1 MPAKAFFHSTLI
13 LSVMASS
20 RASLAPTKD
29 LSCLIHMAMLKF
41 SFFRENTMSEFD
53 LGRRRVM
60 QAVGAGLLLP
70 GLAPAVIA
78 SVKDRPQ
85 LTDGVQ
91 SGDLLGDRAMIWSRS
106 DRAARMVVEWDT
118 RSLFSNPRRFVSP
131 LADAR
136 TDFTARVELT
146 GLPADQAIFYRV
158 TFEDAQSG
166 VASEPWF
173 GHLRS
178 APTVV
183 RNIRFVWSGDTVGQ
197 GFGINPDIGGMRI
210 YEAMRLRLPDFFIH
224 SGDTIYADGPV
235 PAQLTTESGR
245 VWRNLTSEAK
255 SKVAET
261 LDDYRGNYRY
271 NLMDENV
278 RRFNAEVPQIW
289 QWDDHEVVN
298 NWSPGKQLDERY
310 KSKDIHS
317 LVDRARQA
325 WLEYA
330 PMRLQSADAGGR
342 IYRKLNYG
350 PMLDVFVLD
359 MRSYREAND
368 DNLGAAKAFLG
379 REQLDWLKRELKG
392 SQAQWKVIATDM
404 PIGLGVPDGEVSPGV
419 ARWEAVA
426 NGDPGPAQG
435 REVEIAELLGFLRA
449 QQVRNFVFL
458 TADVHYCAAHHYHP
472 DRAAFQDFEP
482 FWEFVAGPLNAGSF
496 GPNALDK
503 TFGPEVV
510 FQKAP
515 AAQNTS
521 PFAGFQFFGEVN
533 IDGQTGEMSVVLRD
547 LDGVGVFERKLQPV

>member
-1 MPAKAFFHSTLI
+1 
-13 LSVMASS
+13 
-20 RASLAPTKD
+20 
-29 LSCLIHMAMLKF
+29 
-41 SFFRENTMSEFD
+41 MSEFN
-53 LGRRRVM
+53 LGRRRIM
-60 QAVGAGLLLP
+60 QIAGAGLLMP
-70 GLAPAVIA
+70 SLAPAVIA

-106 DRAARMVVEWDT
+106 DRPARMVVEWDT
-118 RSLFSNPRRFVSP
+118 RSVFSNPRRSVSP

-146 GLPADQAIFYRV
+146 GLPANQAIFYRV

-178 APTVV
+178 APSQ
-183 RNIRFVWSGDTVGQ
+183 RRDIRFVWSGDTVGQ

-235 PAQLTTESGR
+235 PAQLTVEDGR
-245 VWRNLTSEAK
+245 IWRNLTTEAK

-261 LDDYRGNYRY
+261 LDEYRGNYRY
-271 NLMDENV
+271 NLMDENL
-278 RRFNAEVPQIW
+278 RRFNAQVPQIW

-298 NWSPGKQLDERY
+298 NWSPSKQLDERY
-310 KSKDIHS
+310 VVKDIQT
-317 LVDRARQA
+317 LVGRARQA
-325 WLEYA
+325 WLEYS
-330 PMRLQSADAGGR
+330 PMRRQSADGGGR
-342 IYRKLNYG
+342 IYRKLSYG
-350 PMLDVFVLD
+350 PLLDVFVLD
-359 MRSYREAND
+359 MRSYRGPND
-368 DNLGAAKAFLG
+368 DNLGGEKPFLG
-379 REQLDWLKRELKG
+379 REQLDWLKRELKD
-392 SQAQWKVIATDM
+392 SSAQWKVVAADM

-419 ARWEAVA
+419 PRWEAIA

-435 REVEIAELLGFLRA
+435 RELEIAELLAYLRKHR
-449 QQVRNFVFL
+449 VRNHVWL

-515 AAQNTS
+515 PTQNAS
-521 PFAGFQFFGEVN
+521 PFAGFQFFGEVQ
-533 IDGQTGEMSVVLRD
+533 IDGQTAELKVILRD
-547 LDGVGVFERKLQPV
+547 LDGVSVYEHNLQPV

>member
-1 MPAKAFFHSTLI
+1 
-13 LSVMASS
+13 
-20 RASLAPTKD
+20 
-29 LSCLIHMAMLKF
+29 
-41 SFFRENTMSEFD
+41 MSDFN

-60 QAVGAGLLLP
+60 QAVGAGILLP

-91 SGDLLGDRAMIWSRS
+91 SGDLQGDKAIVWSRT
-106 DRAARMVVEWDT
+106 DRPARMVVEWDT
-118 RSLFSNPRRFVSP
+118 RSVFSNPRRFVSA

-136 TDFTARVELT
+136 TDFTARVELS
-146 GLPADQAIFYRV
+146 GLPVDQAIFYRV
-158 TFEDAQSG
+158 RFEDAQTG
-166 VASEPWF
+166 VSSEPWF

-178 APTVV
+178 VPQQ
-183 RNIRFVWSGDTVGQ
+183 RRDIRFVWSGDTVGQ

-224 SGDTIYADGPV
+224 SGDTIYADGPI
-235 PAQLTTESGR
+235 PAQITTESGR
-245 VWRNLTSEAK
+245 IWRNITTEAK

-261 LDDYRGNYRY
+261 LDEFRGNYRY
-271 NLMDENV
+271 NLMDDNL

-289 QWDDHEVVN
+289 QWDDHEVTN
-298 NWSPGKQLDERY
+298 NWSPSKQLDERY
-310 KSKDIHS
+310 KNKAIHS
-317 LVDRARQA
+317 LVGPARQA

-330 PMRLQSADAGGR
+330 PLRRQLADGGGR
-342 IYRKLNYG
+342 IYRRLGYG

-359 MRSYREAND
+359 MRSYRGPND
-368 DNLGAAKAFLG
+368 DNLGAEKAFLG
-379 REQLDWLKRELKG
+379 REQLEWLKRELKG
-392 SQAQWKVIATDM
+392 SRAQWKVIAADM

-419 ARWEAVA
+419 PRWEAIA

-435 REVEIAELLGFLRA
+435 RELEVAELLGYLRA
-449 QQVRNFVFL
+449 QKVHNTVWL

-496 GPNALDK
+496 GPNVLDK
-503 TFGPEVV
+503 TFGPRVV

-515 AAQNTS
+515 AVQNSS

-533 IDGQTGEMSVVLRD
+533 IDGQSGEMSVVLRD
-547 LDGVGVFERKLQPV
+547 LEGVAVFEQKLQPV

>member
-1 MPAKAFFHSTLI
+1 
-13 LSVMASS
+13 
-20 RASLAPTKD
+20 
-29 LSCLIHMAMLKF
+29 
-41 SFFRENTMSEFD
+41 MSDFD

-91 SGDLLGDRAMIWSRS
+91 SGDLLGDRAIIWSRC
-106 DRAARMVVEWDT
+106 DRPARMVVEWDT
-118 RSLFSNPRRFVSP
+118 RSLFPNPRRFVSP

-136 TDFTARVELT
+136 TDLTARVELT

-158 TFEDAQSG
+158 QFED
-166 VASEPWF
+166 
-173 GHLRS
+173 
-178 APTVV
+178 
-183 RNIRFVWSGDTVGQ
+183 VWSGDTVGHC
-197 GFGINPDIGGMRI
+197 FGINPDIGGMRI

-224 SGDTIYADGPV
+224 SGDTIYADGPI
-235 PAQLTTESGR
+235 PAQLTTEGGR
-245 VWRNLTSEAK
+245 VWRNITTEAK

-261 LDDYRGNYRY
+261 LDEYRGNYRY
-271 NLMDENV
+271 NLMDENI

-298 NWSPGKQLDERY
+298 NWSPGKQLDARY
-310 KSKDIHS
+310 QDKDIHS
-317 LVDRARQA
+317 LVGRARQA

-330 PMRLQSADAGGR
+330 PMRLQSGDGGGR
-342 IYRKLNYG
+342 IYRKLGYG
-350 PMLDVFVLD
+350 PLLDVFVLD
-359 MRSYREAND
+359 MRSYRGAND
-368 DNLGAAKAFLG
+368 DNLGAEKPFLG
-379 REQLDWLKRELKG
+379 REQLDWLKREMQA
-392 SQAQWKVIATDM
+392 SNAQWKVIAADM

-435 REVEIAELLGFLRA
+435 RELEIAELLGFLRA
-449 QQVRNFVFL
+449 QKVRNFLFL

-496 GPNALDK
+496 GPNSLDK

-510 FQKAP
+510 FEKAP
-515 AAQNTS
+515 SAQNVS

-533 IDGQTGEMSVVLRD
+533 IDGQSGELSVVLRD
-547 LDGVGVFERKLQPV
+547 LDGVSVFERKLQPV

>member
-1 MPAKAFFHSTLI
+1 
-13 LSVMASS
+13 
-20 RASLAPTKD
+20 
-29 LSCLIHMAMLKF
+29 
-41 SFFRENTMSEFD
+41 MSEFD
-53 LGRRRVM
+53 RGRRRVI

-78 SVKDRPQ
+78 SAKDRPL

-91 SGDLLGDRAMIWSRS
+91 SGDLRGDRAIIWSRC
-106 DRAARMVVEWDT
+106 DRPARMVVEWDT
-118 RSLFSNPRRFVSP
+118 RSRFHNPRRVVSP
-131 LADAR
+131 WVDSR
-136 TDFTARVELT
+136 SDFTARVELT
-146 GLPADQAIFYRV
+146 GLPPDQAVFYRV
-158 TFEDAQSG
+158 RFEDARYG
-166 VASEPWF
+166 VASEPWL

-178 APTVV
+178 VPQFK

-235 PAQLTTESGR
+235 PAQITAEGGR
-245 VWRNLTSEAK
+245 VWRNLTTEAK

-261 LDDYRGNYRY
+261 LDEYRGNYRY

-298 NWSPGKQLDERY
+298 NWSPGKQLDDRY
-310 KSKDIHS
+310 QTKDIRT
-317 LVDRARQA
+317 LVGRARQA

-330 PMRLQSADAGGR
+330 PMRLQKADGGGR
-342 IYRKLNYG
+342 IYRKLGYG

-368 DNLGAAKAFLG
+368 ANLGAAKPFLG
-379 REQLDWLKRELKG
+379 REQLNWLKRELKQ
-392 SQAQWKVIATDM
+392 SRAQWKVIAADM

-419 ARWEAVA
+419 PRWEAVA
-426 NGDPGPAQG
+426 NGDPGQAQG
-435 REVEIAELLGFLRA
+435 REVEIAELLGYLRKH
-449 QQVRNFVFL
+449 QVRNYVWL

-472 DRAAFQDFEP
+472 EQAAFQDFEP

-510 FQKAP
+510 FQKVP
-515 AAQNTS
+515 PAQNTS
-521 PFAGFQFFGEVN
+521 PFAGYQFFGEVN
-533 IDGQTGEMSVVLRD
+533 IDGQSGEMSVVLRD
-547 LDGVGVFERKLQPV
+547 LGGVAVFEKKLQPV

>member
-1 MPAKAFFHSTLI
+1 
-13 LSVMASS
+13 
-20 RASLAPTKD
+20 
-29 LSCLIHMAMLKF
+29 
-41 SFFRENTMSEFD
+41 MSEFD

-70 GLAPAVIA
+70 GLAPAVMA
-78 SVKDRPQ
+78 SVKDRPV

-91 SGDLLGDRAMIWSRS
+91 SGDLQGDRAMIWSRS
-106 DRAARMVVEWDT
+106 DRPARMVVEWDT
-118 RSLFSNPRRFVSP
+118 RSKFSNPRRFVSP
-131 LADAR
+131 MVDAR
-136 TDFTARVELT
+136 SDFTARVELT
-146 GLPADQAIFYRV
+146 GLPRDQAIFYRV
-158 TFEDAQSG
+158 HFEDAQSG
-166 VASEPWF
+166 VASELWL

-178 APTVV
+178 VPQFK

-235 PAQLTTESGR
+235 PAKITTEGGR
-245 VWRNLTSEAK
+245 IWRNLTTEAK

-261 LDDYRGNYRY
+261 LDEYRGNYRY

-310 KSKDIHS
+310 QTKDIHS
-317 LVDRARQA
+317 LVGRARQA

-330 PMRLQSADAGGR
+330 PMRLQKADGGGR
-342 IYRKLNYG
+342 IYRKLGYG
-350 PMLDVFVLD
+350 PLLDVFVLD

-368 DNLGAAKAFLG
+368 ANLGAAKPFLG
-379 REQLDWLKRELKG
+379 REQLNWLKRELKQ
-392 SQAQWKVIATDM
+392 SRAQWKVIAADM

-419 ARWEAVA
+419 PRWEAVA
-426 NGDPGPAQG
+426 NGDPGAAQG
-435 REVEIAELLGFLRA
+435 RELEIAELLGYLRKH
-449 QQVRNFVFL
+449 QVRNYVWL

-472 DRAAFQDFEP
+472 EQAAFQDFEP

-515 AAQNTS
+515 PAQNTS
-521 PFAGFQFFGEVN
+521 PFAGYQFFGEVN
-533 IDGQTGEMSVVLRD
+533 IDGPSGEMSVVLRD
-547 LDGVGVFERKLQPV
+547 LEGVAVFEKKLQPV

>member
-1 MPAKAFFHSTLI
+1 
-13 LSVMASS
+13 
-20 RASLAPTKD
+20 
-29 LSCLIHMAMLKF
+29 
-41 SFFRENTMSEFD
+41 MSEFN
-53 LGRRRVM
+53 LGRRRIM
-60 QAVGAGLLLP
+60 QIAGAGLLMP
-70 GLAPAVIA
+70 SLAPAVIA

-106 DRAARMVVEWDT
+106 DRPARMVVEWDT
-118 RSLFSNPRRFVSP
+118 RSVFSNPRRSISP

-146 GLPADQAIFYRV
+146 GLPANQAIFYRV

-178 APTVV
+178 APSQ
-183 RNIRFVWSGDTVGQ
+183 RRDIRFVWSGDTVGQ

-235 PAQLTTESGR
+235 PAKLTVEDGR
-245 VWRNLTSEAK
+245 IWRNLTTEAK

-261 LDDYRGNYRY
+261 LDEYRGNYRY
-271 NLMDENV
+271 NLMDENL
-278 RRFNAEVPQIW
+278 RRFNAQVPQIW

-298 NWSPGKQLDERY
+298 NWSPSKQLDERY
-310 KSKDIHS
+310 AVKDIQT
-317 LVDRARQA
+317 LVGRARQA
-325 WLEYA
+325 WLEYS
-330 PMRLQSADAGGR
+330 PMRRQSADGGGR
-342 IYRKLNYG
+342 IYRKLSYG
-350 PMLDVFVLD
+350 PLLDVFVLD
-359 MRSYREAND
+359 MRSYRGPND
-368 DNLGAAKAFLG
+368 DNLGGEKPFLG
-379 REQLDWLKRELKG
+379 REQLDWLKRELKD
-392 SQAQWKVIATDM
+392 SSAQWKVVAADM

-419 ARWEAVA
+419 PRWEAIA

-435 REVEIAELLGFLRA
+435 RELEIAELLAYLRKH
-449 QQVRNFVFL
+449 QVRNHVWL

-515 AAQNTS
+515 PTQNAS
-521 PFAGFQFFGEVN
+521 PFAGFQFFGEVQ
-533 IDGQTGEMSVVLRD
+533 IDGQTAELKVILRD
-547 LDGVGVFERKLQPV
+547 LDGVSVYEHNLQPV

>member
-1 MPAKAFFHSTLI
+1 
-13 LSVMASS
+13 
-20 RASLAPTKD
+20 
-29 LSCLIHMAMLKF
+29 
-41 SFFRENTMSEFD
+41 MSEFD
-53 LGRRRVM
+53 LGRRRIM

-70 GLAPAVIA
+70 SLAPALIA

-91 SGDLLGDRAMIWSRS
+91 SGDLLGDKAIIWSRC
-106 DRAARMVVEWDT
+106 DRPARMVVEWDT
-118 RSLFSNPRRFVSP
+118 RSLFSNPRRFVSA

-158 TFEDAQSG
+158 HFEDAQSG

-178 APTVV
+178 VPQT
-183 RNIRFVWSGDTVGQ
+183 RRDIRFVWSGDTAGQ

-224 SGDTIYADGPV
+224 SGDTIYADGPI
-235 PAQLTTESGR
+235 PAQLATESGR
-245 VWRNLTSEAK
+245 VWRNITSEAK
-255 SKVAET
+255 RKVAQT

-289 QWDDHEVVN
+289 QWDDHEVIN
-298 NWSPGKQLDERY
+298 NWSPGTVLNARY
-310 KSKDIHS
+310 TFEDIHS
-317 LVDRARQA
+317 LVSRGRRA

-330 PMRLQSADAGGR
+330 PMRWQTAEGGKR
-342 IYRKLNYG
+342 IYRQLDYG
-350 PMLDVFVLD
+350 PLLTVFVLD
-359 MRSYREAND
+359 MRSYRGAND
-368 DNLGAAKAFLG
+368 ANLGDAKAFLG
-379 REQLDWLKRELKG
+379 REQLDWLKAALKA
-392 SQAQWKVIATDM
+392 SNAQWKVIAADM
-404 PIGLGVPDGEVSPGV
+404 PIGLGAPDGEVSPGV
-419 ARWEAVA
+419 TRWEAVA

-435 REVEIAELLGFLRA
+435 RELEIAELLGFLRA
-449 QQVRNFVFL
+449 QQVRNFVWL

-482 FWEFVAGPLNAGSF
+482 FWEFVAGPLNAASF
-496 GPNALDK
+496 GPDTLDN

-510 FQKAP
+510 FAKAP
-515 AAQNTS
+515 PAQNLS

-533 IDGQTGEMSVVLRD
+533 IDGQSGELSVVLRD
-547 LDGVGVFERKLQPV
+547 LDGVAVFEQTLQPV

>member
-1 MPAKAFFHSTLI
+1 MG
-13 LSVMASS
+13 
-20 RASLAPTKD
+20 
-29 LSCLIHMAMLKF
+29 
-41 SFFRENTMSEFD
+41 EFD
-53 LGRRRVM
+53 LGRRRLM

-91 SGDLLGDRAMIWSRS
+91 SGDVLGDRAMIWSRC
-106 DRAARMVVEWDT
+106 DRPARMVVEWDT
-118 RSLFSNPRRFVSP
+118 RSLFGNPRRFVSA

-136 TDFTARVELT
+136 SDFTARVELS

-158 TFEDAQSG
+158 QFEDAQSG

-178 APTVV
+178 VPQQ
-183 RNIRFVWSGDTVGQ
+183 RRDIRFVWSGDTAGQ

-224 SGDTIYADGPV
+224 SGDTIYADNPI
-235 PAQLTTESGR
+235 AAHLTTENGR
-245 VWRNLTSEAK
+245 IWRNLTSEAK

-261 LDDYRGNYRY
+261 LDEYRGNYRY
-271 NLMDENV
+271 NLMDENI

-298 NWSPGKQLDERY
+298 NWSPGKPLDGRY
-310 KSKDIHS
+310 KSQDIHS
-317 LVDRARQA
+317 LLGPARQA

-330 PMRLQSADAGGR
+330 PMRLQTADEGGR
-342 IYRKLNYG
+342 IYRKLSYG
-350 PMLDVFVLD
+350 PLLEVFVLD
-359 MRSYREAND
+359 MRSYRGAND
-368 DNLGAAKAFLG
+368 DNLGGEKPFLG

-392 SQAQWKVIATDM
+392 SSAQWKVIAADM
-404 PIGLGVPDGEVSPGV
+404 SIGLGAPDGEVSPGV
-419 ARWEAVA
+419 LRWEAVA

-435 REVEIAELLGFLRA
+435 RELEIAELLGFLRA
-449 QQVRNFVFL
+449 QHVRNYLWL

-496 GPNALDK
+496 GPDVLDK
-503 TFGPEVV
+503 TFGPEVIFEKTSPV
-510 FQKAP
+510 
-515 AAQNTS
+515 QNAS

-533 IDGQTGEMSVVLRD
+533 IDGQTAEMSVILRD
-547 LDGVGVFERKLQPV
+547 LDGVAVFEQKLQPI